1 MVDFHKGEREYFNVA
16 RGPCLIIFLFSQ
28 MNMDYCLSEALK
40 FNSEGIPRSI
50 WLYDIMCQFW
60 KNLKKR
66 FREIHIRACLKVW
79 RSFVALA
86 FSMCMGTRTDVMAS
100 LPLPSFPV
108 QAWLMG
114 KFWRPCGLYSMEF
127 QTASEVNPQPI
138 EGRPSMTI

>member
-1 MVDFHKGEREYFNVA
+1 
-16 RGPCLIIFLFSQ
+16 

-108 QAWLMG
+108 RAWLMG
-114 KFWRPCGLYSMEF
+114 KFWRLWAVLNGILDSIRS
-127 QTASEVNPQPI
+127 QSTAYGI